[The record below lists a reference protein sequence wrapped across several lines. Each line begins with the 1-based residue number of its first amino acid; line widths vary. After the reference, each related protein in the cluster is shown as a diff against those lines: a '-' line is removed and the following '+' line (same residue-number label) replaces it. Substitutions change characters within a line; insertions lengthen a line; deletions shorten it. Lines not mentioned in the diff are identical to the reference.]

1 MSARRAERK
10 ASPLFE
16 IALVFLRLGR
26 VAYSIANANQ
36 CICDQLQNFAYPIT
50 FDRICITVREP
61 TK

>member
-16 IALVFLRLGR
+16 MSLVFLRIDR
-26 VAYSIANANQ
+26 VAYSIVNANHW
-36 CICDQLQNFAYPIT
+36 ICDRLQNFAYPIA
-50 FDRICITVREP
+50 FDCICITVREP